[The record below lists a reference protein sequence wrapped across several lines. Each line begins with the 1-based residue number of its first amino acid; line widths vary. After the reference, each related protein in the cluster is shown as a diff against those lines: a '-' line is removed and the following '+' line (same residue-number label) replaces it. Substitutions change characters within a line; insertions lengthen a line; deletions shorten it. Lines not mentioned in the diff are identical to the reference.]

1 MTVIERNFNR
11 ILRPLRAGLAAG
23 LLCCLALAS
32 AAEAAVDLQFTL
44 ISDRLGVVDI
54 NHAAD
59 GSGRLFLVEQR
70 GVIVI
75 HRDGEDQAEPFL
87 DITDRVETG
96 GERGLL
102 SVAFA
107 PDYAASGLFYAW
119 YTRTGGA
126 TVLSRFRVGE
136 NPDRADPDSEQI
148 LLEVEQP
155 YSNHNG
161 GRLRFG
167 PDDLL
172 YLGLGD
178 GGSANDP
185 LNVGQDGS
193 TLLGKLIRI
202 DVDPAHGAYAV
213 PEDNPFLN
221 DDSVRDEIWA
231 IGLRNPWRISFDRAT
246 GDLFIADVGQSRREE
261 INVQPEASRG
271 GENYGWSLM
280 EGSLCVVAGCDTSG
294 LTLPVFEYG
303 HDAGCS
309 VTGGEVYRGRAYPE
323 LAGVY
328 LFGDYCEGTIWGM
341 RRVDDRWQTDVL
353 AATPYQILTFG
364 EAEDGALYLASANRG
379 VFLLSD
385 GAATTEPAFAINPG
399 MNDAWF
405 NPATNGQG
413 LFVTVFPD
421 QETLFLSWFTYD
433 VARPEPGAAAILGEP
448 GHRWLTAQ
456 GPYSGAGA
464 QLDVYLSSG
473 GVFDA
478 SDPPVAEPAPYGTI
492 DIRWTDCRY
501 AMLKYDLP
509 AAGRGAVPLRRI
521 VPDNVVLCEALQQA
535 EE

>member
-1 MTVIERNFNR
+1 MPYFERNGYR
-11 ILRPLRAGLAAG
+11 TALLPALALLAYLAAG
-23 LLCCLALAS
+23 IP
-32 AAEAAVDLQFTL
+32 AAAAVDLQFTPV
-44 ISDRLGVVDI
+44 SARLGVVDI
-54 NHAAD
+54 NHAGD
-59 GSGRLFLVEQR
+59 GSGRLFLVEQS
-70 GVIVI
+70 GTIVV
-75 HRDGEDQAEPFL
+75 HRNGEDLAEPYL
-87 DITDRVETG
+87 DLSDRVETG

-107 PDYAASGLFYAW
+107 PDYADSGLFYVW
-119 YTRTGGA
+119 YTRSGGD
-126 TVLSRFRVGE
+126 TVLSRFGVGDD
-136 NPDRADPDSEQI
+136 PDRANPDSEQI
-148 LLEVEQP
+148 LLVVEQP

-167 PDDLL
+167 PEGML

-185 LNVGQDGS
+185 LGAGQDGS

-202 DVDPAHGAYAV
+202 DVDPRHGAYAV
-213 PEDNPFLN
+213 PEDNPFV
-221 DDSVRDEIWA
+221 DDDAVRDEIWA
-231 IGLRNPWRISFDRAT
+231 TGLRNPWRISFDRAT

-271 GENYGWSLM
+271 GENYGWSVM
-280 EGSLCVVAGCDTSG
+280 EGSLCVTAGCDTTG

-309 VTGGEVYRGRAYPE
+309 VTGGEMYRGRAYPE
-323 LAGVY
+323 LSGTY

-341 RRVDDRWQTDVL
+341 RRVDGRWETAVL
-353 AATPYQILTFG
+353 AETAYRILTFG
-364 EAEDGALYLASANRG
+364 EAEDGALYLASANSG

-385 GAATTEPAFAINPG
+385 GAVAPEPAFAINPG

-413 LFVTVFPD
+413 MFVTVFPD
-421 QETLFLSWFTYD
+421 QGTLFLSWFTYD
-433 VARPEPGAAAILGEP
+433 VARPEPGTPAILGEP

-456 GPYSGAGA
+456 GPYSVDRAR
-464 QLDVYLSSG
+464 LEVNLSSG

-478 SDPPVAEPAPYGTI
+478 AEPEVEPPAPYGTI
-492 DIRWTDCRY
+492 DLRWTDCRY
-501 AMLKYDLP
+501 AMLAYDLP

-521 VPDNVVLCEALQQA
+521 VPDNVALCEALQDAA
-535 EE
+535 E